1 MSTVK
6 DLPQREQIV
15 VDNRRMVQRIANRMA
30 SRYPSSV
37 DVDDLVSIGTMGLID
52 AADRFDNVRNATFTT
67 YAMIRIKG
75 AIVDELRK
83 QDWVPRS
90 VRNRNREIEH
100 AKEHVSQR
108 GQQSAAAVAEQLG
121 VNLDRLAQMERDSQC
136 YTQVS
141 MWERRDESEP
151 SIADTL
157 ESGDAGPIQAADSGD
172 LRRVLEAAI
181 GRLPE
186 RDQQIVRM
194 YYFEDRTFKEI
205 GNTLG
210 VTESRVSQLHTRI
223 CHRLREQFDV
233 NPAKDL

>member
-52 AADRFDNVRNATFTT
+52 AADRFDNVRNATFAT

-100 AKEHVSQR
+100 AREHVSQK
-108 GQQSAAAVAEQLG
+108 GQQSLSAVAEQLG
-121 VNLDRLAQMERDSQC
+121 VNVDRLAQMERDSQC

-141 MWERRDESEP
+141 MWERRDDSEP

-157 ESGDAGPIQAADSGD
+157 ESGEAGPIQATDTGD

-181 GRLPE
+181 HRLPE
-186 RDQQIVRM
+186 RDQQIVQM
-194 YYFEDRTFKEI
+194 YYFEDKTFKEI
-205 GNTLG
+205 GQVLG

-223 CHRLREQFDV
+223 CHRLRDQFDS
-233 NPAKDL
+233 NPASEA